1 MEKSYLEKIQIH
13 KENKLAGLHPG
24 AKLWVVILYTV
35 CTFILNSIHLT
46 EVGLSLAVI
55 PWFLVVL
62 ILCAT
67 SGAMKKCVKAFKA
80 VAFIA
85 LVIFVVQTFIV
96 PGGEVLWRFGILRI
110 CEKGLRTAISLSFMV
125 MDIAGIFVWYFQTTS
140 NKEIARA
147 LEESGMNYKAVY
159 VFTSS
164 LSMIDILSGNSKTI
178 MNAQK
183 ARGVETEGNMIVR
196 AKAFFPTL
204 VMLCCIPFAK
214 KEIQGAK
221 QEGEEEQEQQ
231 VKPLRAKKMS
241 VAFGAIIVGDI
252 AYCAVV
258 NGIMTYTSSFAES
271 LGIASSTAAFML
283 TVYNVGC
290 FVGSM
295 AFVVILR
302 KVREQTVLLVNSVG
316 GVAAI
321 ILMLLVDQIPVYF
334 ACLAIAG
341 FFLGVLFSVYVT
353 IATRIDYKHVS
364 RAASLMGTAGGGSD
378 ILTPVITGAMVGL
391 WGVRIA
397 YVYVIIMSAVSILAA
412 IVLRMNTSEEEDL

>member
-110 CEKGLRTAISLSFMV
+110 CEKGLRTATSLSFMV
-125 MDIAGIFVWYFQTTS
+125 MDIEGIFVWYFQTTS

-183 ARGVETEGNMIVR
+183 ARGVETEGNMIIR

-204 VMLCCIPFAK
+204 VPLIL
-214 KEIQGAK
+214 GAVI
-221 QEGEEEQEQQ
+221 GSEERVLTLEARGFSMQCEKTHMFNLEKSGLEST
-231 VKPLRAKKMS
+231 VK
-241 VAFGAIIVGDI
+241 
-252 AYCAVV
+252 
-258 NGIMTYTSSFAES
+258 
-271 LGIASSTAAFML
+271 IAS
-283 TVYNVGC
+283 
-290 FVGSM
+290 
-295 AFVVILR
+295 VVVTIL
-302 KVREQTVLLVNSVG
+302 V
-316 GVAAI
+316 
-321 ILMLLVDQIPVYF
+321 
-334 ACLAIAG
+334 IAG
-341 FFLGVLFSVYVT
+341 RVALW
-353 IATRIDYKHVS
+353 
-364 RAASLMGTAGGGSD
+364 
-378 ILTPVITGAMVGL
+378 IL
-391 WGVRIA
+391 
-397 YVYVIIMSAVSILAA
+397 
-412 IVLRMNTSEEEDL
+412 

>member
-125 MDIAGIFVWYFQTTS
+125 MDIAGIFVWDFQTTS

-147 LEESGMNYKAVY
+147 LEESG
-159 VFTSS
+159 
-164 LSMIDILSGNSKTI
+164 
-178 MNAQK
+178 
-183 ARGVETEGNMIVR
+183 
-196 AKAFFPTL
+196 
-204 VMLCCIPFAK
+204 
-214 KEIQGAK
+214 
-221 QEGEEEQEQQ
+221 
-231 VKPLRAKKMS
+231 
-241 VAFGAIIVGDI
+241 IIRR
-252 AYCAVV
+252 Y
-258 NGIMTYTSSFAES
+258 M
-271 LGIASSTAAFML
+271 
-283 TVYNVGC
+283 
-290 FVGSM
+290 
-295 AFVVILR
+295 
-302 KVREQTVLLVNSVG
+302 
-316 GVAAI
+316 
-321 ILMLLVDQIPVYF
+321 
-334 ACLAIAG
+334 CLHRP
-341 FFLGVLFSVYVT
+341 Y
-353 IATRIDYKHVS
+353 R
-364 RAASLMGTAGGGSD
+364 
-378 ILTPVITGAMVGL
+378 
-391 WGVRIA
+391 
-397 YVYVIIMSAVSILAA
+397 
-412 IVLRMNTSEEEDL
+412 

>member
-46 EVGLSLAVI
+46 EVGLSLVVI
-55 PWFLVVL
+55 P
-62 ILCAT
+62 CAT

-204 VMLCCIPFAK
+204 VPLIL
-214 KEIQGAK
+214 GA
-221 QEGEEEQEQQ
+221 
-231 VKPLRAKKMS
+231 
-241 VAFGAIIVGDI
+241 
-252 AYCAVV
+252 
-258 NGIMTYTSSFAES
+258 
-271 LGIASSTAAFML
+271 
-283 TVYNVGC
+283 
-290 FVGSM
+290 
-295 AFVVILR
+295 VI
-302 KVREQTVLLVNSVG
+302 G
-316 GVAAI
+316 
-321 ILMLLVDQIPVYF
+321 
-334 ACLAIAG
+334 
-341 FFLGVLFSVYVT
+341 
-353 IATRIDYKHVS
+353 
-364 RAASLMGTAGGGSD
+364 
-378 ILTPVITGAMVGL
+378 
-391 WGVRIA
+391 
-397 YVYVIIMSAVSILAA
+397 
-412 IVLRMNTSEEEDL
+412 SEERVFNTGS

>member
-147 LEESGMNYKAVY
+147 LEESGIFYRKNGGKVWTNKSTGSRNRADW
-159 VFTSS
+159 S
-164 LSMIDILSGNSKTI
+164 ILNRNTHCACILCRFGFCISWWNWNGNS
-178 MNAQK
+178 
-183 ARGVETEGNMIVR
+183 RY
-196 AKAFFPTL
+196 
-204 VMLCCIPFAK
+204 
-214 KEIQGAK
+214 
-221 QEGEEEQEQQ
+221 
-231 VKPLRAKKMS
+231 S
-241 VAFGAIIVGDI
+241 VPGIIK
-252 AYCAVV
+252 Y
-258 NGIMTYTSSFAES
+258 GIS
-271 LGIASSTAAFML
+271 
-283 TVYNVGC
+283 
-290 FVGSM
+290 
-295 AFVVILR
+295 
-302 KVREQTVLLVNSVG
+302 
-316 GVAAI
+316 
-321 ILMLLVDQIPVYF
+321 
-334 ACLAIAG
+334 
-341 FFLGVLFSVYVT
+341 
-353 IATRIDYKHVS
+353 
-364 RAASLMGTAGGGSD
+364 
-378 ILTPVITGAMVGL
+378 
-391 WGVRIA
+391 
-397 YVYVIIMSAVSILAA
+397 
-412 IVLRMNTSEEEDL
+412 